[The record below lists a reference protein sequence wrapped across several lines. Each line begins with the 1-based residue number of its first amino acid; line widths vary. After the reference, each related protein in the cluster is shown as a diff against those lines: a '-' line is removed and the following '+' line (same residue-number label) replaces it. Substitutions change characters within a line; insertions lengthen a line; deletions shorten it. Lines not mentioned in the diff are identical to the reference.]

1 MNKNN
6 VLDRSIIMT
15 AIFVS
20 LVTLSLCV
28 LVNCT
33 SAVQDKHVPNLP
45 AAAIEKPII
54 SGDLSYFPDSQAAM
68 GELEEIKDSNIV
80 YTMQVILY
88 DKKGKMKEQLTLKPS
103 GKR

>member
-6 VLDRSIIMT
+6 VLDRSIIMI
-15 AIFVS
+15 AIITS

-33 SAVQDKHVPNLP
+33 SAVQNKRLP
-45 AAAIEKPII
+45 QPSAEIEKPII
-54 SGDLSYFPDSQAAM
+54 TDDLSYFSEDQILT
-68 GELEEIKDSNIV
+68 EEFEEIKDSNIV

-103 GKR
+103 AKR